1 LRIPHI
7 HIGHHFFG
15 AGNVGDDLMVAGF
28 LQAIR
33 DAGVRFRLT
42 CSIPHNL
49 SSQRYRFPEVEW
61 LDYTPANRQR
71 CITECDIWLGLGDSP
86 FQTDIGMWLVGHI
99 VQELYLCRAL
109 KKPMYFLGVGA
120 NNGDAFTNPHVRT
133 IIDYASHIWTR
144 DDQTAEYIS
153 TTSSTA
159 SVTGGTDLAN
169 IYISR
174 HDFSTVE
181 SGTVAFLLHF
191 ENENLFDVNA
201 LIKVIDSTGSY
212 EHRWLLQ
219 EVRPIPGSESKTL
232 DLLPADYRKQMDVR
246 IPNYDNGSTDELFG
260 CWGAPEI
267 LITSR
272 YHGALIGAALGSR
285 VIAIRRNDKIKGL
298 AKQLD
303 LMELESF
310 RDPDAILDAIS
321 NSSSLA
327 PNRISS
333 LAKIS
338 QSNCASLFDC
348 ALKHC

>member
-1 LRIPHI
+1 
-7 HIGHHFFG
+7 
-15 AGNVGDDLMVAGF
+15 MVAGF

-33 DAGVRFRLT
+33 DAGMRFRLT

-49 SSQRYRFPEVEW
+49 SSQRHRFPEIEW
-61 LDYTPANRQR
+61 LDYTPAIRQQ

-109 KKPMYFLGVGA
+109 NKPMYFLGVGA
-120 NNGDAFTNPHVRT
+120 NNADAFINPHVRT

-144 DDQTAEYIS
+144 DEQTAAYIS
-153 TTSSTA
+153 AASSTA
-159 SVTGGTDLAN
+159 GVTGGTDLAN
-169 IYISR
+169 IYLSR
-174 HDFSTVE
+174 HDFPAVE
-181 SGTVAFLLHF
+181 PGTIAFLLHF
-191 ENENLFDVNA
+191 EKESLFDVNA
-201 LIKVIDSTGSY
+201 LSKVMDNTSSF

-232 DLLPADYRKQMDVR
+232 DLLPADYRKQMDIR
-246 IPNYDNGSTDELFG
+246 IPDYANGSTDELFG
-260 CWGAPEI
+260 CWGAPEV

-285 VIAIRRNDKIKGL
+285 VIAIRRNDKIKGI
-298 AKQLD
+298 AEQLG

-321 NSSSLA
+321 NSSSLI
-327 PNRISS
+327 PDRVSS
-333 LAKIS
+333 LATIS
-338 QSNCASLFDC
+338 RSNCASFFDC
-348 ALKHC
+348 ALKYC